1 MLELILG
8 LCSSHTPSVDPVG
21 NPFLKI
27 QTSKRVFQKL
37 HIPELVSGKSFN
49 LNLHTTK
56 KSFWSGATTKTY
68 AYNNE
73 SFWGPTLVFNKGE
86 TVQINVKNE
95 LDEPTTTHWHG
106 FHIPAA
112 MDGGPHQ
119 IVEAGKTWS
128 PKFKVDNNA
137 GTYWYHPHAH
147 ETTQKQLTYGA
158 GGLIIIKDSIESK
171 LALPRNYGIDDI
183 PLVMT
188 SRRFLLN
195 DEFSFRGES
204 DKYGDYQ
211 LINGT
216 MDPEV
221 TLPNQMV
228 RLRLLNAEIE
238 RGYNIGFPDESEFY
252 VIATDGGLVDKPIPV
267 KRMKLMAG
275 ERVEILVDLSK
286 NSLGDKVDLFTYNA
300 GQGFGFPGGEPGTT
314 PPNGSYLN
322 NLNYR
327 LLRINVGERTKNPI
341 LSLPTVL
348 TSNTF
353 PTKQQVNRSRTIQ
366 INGMIGPPE
375 REFYFDGQYYDM
387 HTINQVIKLGDV
399 EEWTVSNDRVFGHS
413 FHIHDVQFKITSRS
427 DGPVPAYEQGW
438 KDTVYVPRNAKVSF
452 VAKFDDF
459 ASDSDAFMYHCH
471 MSNHEDGGLMGQFL
485 VSKNPAGI
493 PKYEKNPLFFRAKTE
508 HPITE
513 TMLKEA
519 TQLAGSSAP
528 KFEASN
534 SNGKMVNLQ
543 DLSQSKPIALVFI
556 EKECP
561 CSKDATPFYNQIQA
575 AFGDKAKVVGVINAT
590 ASYAAEWAK
599 KIGWKGQ
606 LVSDPELKII
616 NAYNAKGS
624 IYTSLIAANGTIVK
638 SYPGYSRDM
647 LSELNNKLASLVKIT
662 APTLKL
668 SQAPKDMV
676 AGCPF
681 PAIDEVKKKTLNH

>member
-1 MLELILG
+1 
-8 LCSSHTPSVDPVG
+8 
-21 NPFLKI
+21 
-27 QTSKRVFQKL
+27 
-37 HIPELVSGKSFN
+37 
-49 LNLHTTK
+49 
-56 KSFWSGATTKTY
+56 
-68 AYNNE
+68 
-73 SFWGPTLVFNKGE
+73 
-86 TVQINVKNE
+86 
-95 LDEPTTTHWHG
+95 
-106 FHIPAA
+106 
-112 MDGGPHQ
+112 
-119 IVEAGKTWS
+119 
-128 PKFKVDNNA
+128 
-137 GTYWYHPHAH
+137 
-147 ETTQKQLTYGA
+147 
-158 GGLIIIKDSIESK
+158 
-171 LALPRNYGIDDI
+171 
-183 PLVMT
+183 
-188 SRRFLLN
+188 
-195 DEFSFRGES
+195 
-204 DKYGDYQ
+204 
-211 LINGT
+211 
-216 MDPEV
+216 
-221 TLPNQMV
+221 
-228 RLRLLNAEIE
+228 
-238 RGYNIGFPDESEFY
+238 
-252 VIATDGGLVDKPIPV
+252 
-267 KRMKLMAG
+267 
-275 ERVEILVDLSK
+275 
-286 NSLGDKVDLFTYNA
+286 
-300 GQGFGFPGGEPGTT
+300 
-314 PPNGSYLN
+314 
-322 NLNYR
+322 
-327 LLRINVGERTKNPI
+327 
-341 LSLPTVL
+341 
-348 TSNTF
+348 
-353 PTKQQVNRSRTIQ
+353 
-366 INGMIGPPE
+366 MIGPPE

-452 VAKFDDF
+452 IAKFDDF

-493 PKYEKNPLFFRAKTE
+493 PKNEKNPLFFRAKTE

-543 DLSQSKPIALVFI
+543 NLSQSKPIALVFI

-575 AFGDKAKVVGVINAT
+575 AFGDKAKVVGVINASAT
-590 ASYAAEWAK
+590 YAAEWAK
-599 KIGWKGQ
+599 KFGWKGQ

-647 LSELNNKLASLVKIT
+647 LSELNSKLASLVKIT

-681 PAIDEVKKKTLNH
+681 PAIEEVKKKTLNRLSPTS